1 MVQCETKCSEWFHIE
16 CIGVKKHQARGDSS
30 CYICVGCSS
39 LYNLKSQGSFY
50 WDYHSKISEYA
61 MEEIVNEGRNLGV
74 FTQQL
79 KKINTVYEKML
90 SWKKDAN
97 ELISNILNDDFLGK

>member
-1 MVQCETKCSEWFHIE
+1 
-16 CIGVKKHQARGDSS
+16 
-30 CYICVGCSS
+30 
-39 LYNLKSQGSFY
+39 
-50 WDYHSKISEYA
+50 